1 MFKDFGSENL
11 IKDLCLA
18 LTGQIYLP
26 QDYIILKDTIGAE
39 MYFIVEGSVH
49 VIAAD
54 KITVAKTLSKRNLIF
69 WQRIQALVIFLCFYE
84 CIKY

>member
-54 KITVAKTLSKRNLIF
+54 KITVAKTLSKGDYFGEIAINIEFVFLIN
-69 WQRIQALVIFLCFYE
+69 IFC
-84 CIKY
+84 KW

>member
-1 MFKDFGSENL
+1 MFNDFGSENFM
-11 IKDLCLA
+11 KELCLA
-18 LTGQIYLP
+18 LTGHIYLP

-54 KITVAKTLSKRNLIF
+54 KITVVKTLSKGEYFGEIAILFPLKRV
-69 WQRIQALVIFLCFYE
+69 AYV
-84 CIKY
+84 

>member
-49 VIAAD
+49 VIATD
-54 KITVAKTLSKRNLIF
+54 KITVVKTLSKGDYFGEIAILFSSKRV
-69 WQRIQALVIFLCFYE
+69 AYV
-84 CIKY
+84 